1 MFSLLNKNNNNNLT
15 CRRDYA
21 CERVSEKN
29 KKKGT
34 NLKENRTILNNNQNW
49 KSENE
54 AHRVEE
60 SFSTICGG
68 CNGR

>member
-34 NLKENRTILNNNQNW
+34 NLKENRTLSNNQNW
-49 KSENE
+49 KSEE
-54 AHRVEE
+54 RLE
-60 SFSTICGG
+60 
-68 CNGR
+68 RY